1 MSNAA
6 LQTLTNDKQELRDQ
20 TYDDFLSLEIE
31 PESHFAIAL
40 ALRTACP
47 KFSNE
52 LFKRLNFTFAT
63 TMFGSNKGPNFSF
76 GGFNEIRYAPGLPGL
91 SLPQCLGIRNVT
103 LPAADFSPTTL
114 KAIQKQHVFPRTYY
128 VYFNSSD
135 IFGIDG
141 NSETVNLVWPDALCS
156 IMSPSKSLD
165 YIEVQPVALE
175 LNFLH
180 IDHSHETDSWTKLPR
195 QNEGLAARSLD
206 LLMSRVT
213 STGDWQKDKSYAG
226 RALSYRLRKIDEQGK
241 VHKIVKINSFILLE
255 ATSTG

>member
-6 LQTLTNDKQELRDQ
+6 LKTLTNDKQELRDQ
-20 TYDDFLSLEIE
+20 IYDDFLSLEID

-40 ALRTACP
+40 ASRTACP
-47 KFSNE
+47 ELSNE
-52 LFKRLNFTFAT
+52 LFKRLNFTFAAT
-63 TMFGSNKGPNFSF
+63 TFGLNKGPNFSF

-91 SLPQCLGIRNVT
+91 SLTQCLSIRNVT

-114 KAIQKQHVFPRTYY
+114 KAIQKQHVFPSTYY
-128 VYFNSSD
+128 LYFNSSD

-141 NSETVNLVWPDALCS
+141 NSETVNLVWPDAWCS
-156 IMSPSKSLD
+156 IMSPSKNLD

-175 LNFLH
+175 LSFLH
-180 IDHSHETDSWTKLPR
+180 IDQSHETDSWTMLPR

-213 STGDWQKDKSYAG
+213 ATGDWQKDKDYAEG
-226 RALSYRLRKIDEQGK
+226 PLSYRLRKIDGQGK
-241 VHKIVKINSFILLE
+241 VHKIVKINFLILLE